1 MESEEGLDS
10 RALHCRRRRVAE
22 ERISSMV
29 TSVFAASRGESG
41 HDFPTDGWVLN
52 GPVMVQIVSV
62 EFRNPS
68 SPIRKYIRGTW
79 EPTIRMYSSA
89 FRAS

>member
-1 MESEEGLDS
+1 
-10 RALHCRRRRVAE
+10 
-22 ERISSMV
+22 MV

-52 GPVMVQIVSV
+52 GAVVVRIVSV
-62 EFRNPS
+62 EFRNSS
-68 SPIRKYIRGTW
+68 SPIRKYIRGAW
-79 EPTIRMYSSA
+79 EPTIRMHSSA